1 MPMRPRRLLL
11 CSLAAV
17 LTGGLAL
24 PPLGRG
30 QDLVGCQL
38 TLDGQ
43 LQCVPGVSAD
53 PQSQIRALRAQ
64 ISSDLQLEG
73 AVQQQ
78 IEGLQSLV
86 LVGQAVQGQLLN
98 ATVGAAGLAGL
109 PPSAFHWYRL
119 RPGSASWV
127 LIPGAAGPT
136 YALQA
141 ADIRSRVM
149 LVVAVAGAAGGS
161 RRQASAAVGPVLPAQ
176 P

>member
-1 MPMRPRRLLL
+1 MPMRPRRLLH
-11 CSLAAV
+11 CSLAAA
-17 LTGGLAL
+17 LAGGLAL

-64 ISSDLQLEG
+64 ISSDLQIEG

-78 IEGLQSLV
+78 IEGLQSLM
-86 LVGQAVQGQLLN
+86 LVGQAVEGQLLS
-98 ATVGAAGLAGL
+98 ATVAAGLAGL

-119 RPGSASWV
+119 QPGSASWV

-141 ADIRSRVM
+141 ADVRARVM
-149 LVVAVAGAAGGS
+149 VVVAVAGAAGVS
-161 RRQASAAVGPVLPAQ
+161 RRQASAAVGPVRPAQ